1 MTMSASC
8 ARRSVIFPLPSS
20 PHWAPTTAVTGTWT
34 NGRRSTRAGQD
45 DRAELRELEKRLRSH
60 RLVLPPEERVP
71 LRIAR
76 GVVVQRD
83 PAGRERTRERDRRAP
98 LMPGARDEDGG
109 LDLPVGQEPCDRGYR
124 RSAGGRRGGP
134 PRLEALRAVHR
145 TIRAR
150 REGDLRLLP
159 AVRAHDVV
167 HVRGARRAAF
177 GLGLLTAIGT
187 ALRLVD
193 ETLLLIELLLAR
205 APPEGV

>member
-83 PAGRERTRERDRRAP
+83 PAGREEGRDARSDREEDA
-98 LMPGARDEDGG
+98 DEHADEEVPHGNEAIAG
-109 LDLPVGQEPCDRGYR
+109 
-124 RSAGGRRGGP
+124 SGGRRGGP

-167 HVRGARRAAF
+167 HVRCARRA
-177 GLGLLTAIGT
+177 
-187 ALRLVD
+187 
-193 ETLLLIELLLAR
+193 
-205 APPEGV
+205 